1 MGQLERRIKQMQLLM
16 LSTVVVAVPYYQ
28 YPGCGMNM
36 GNGCGMNY
44 GNGMNQYYNNADY
57 WRAENWKLYAILST
71 AFLSLT
77 TLIPTIA
84 LFSERAH

>member
-1 MGQLERRIKQMQLLM
+1 MQLLM
-16 LSTVVVAVPYYQ
+16 LSAVLAVPYNQ

-36 GNGCGMNY
+36 GYGC
-44 GNGMNQYYNNADY
+44 GNGMNQYYNADY
-57 WRAENWKLYAILST
+57 WRAENWKMYAILST
-71 AFLSLT
+71 AFLTLT